1 MINFMLPTQIGA
13 MTLDGTWLI
22 AIGIIAVAGII
33 YKNRNNISLTGTE
46 TNINKDSN
54 TNKTIEV
61 NETDI
66 QTNKREENNI
76 EDLDEEEITME
87 KETIL
92 N

>member
-22 AIGIIAVAGII
+22 VIGIIAVGGII
-33 YKNRNNISLTGTE
+33 YKNRSNITLTGTE

-54 TNKTIEV
+54 INNTLEI

-66 QTNKREENNI
+66 QNNKREEKNI
-76 EDLDEEEITME
+76 EVLDDEEITLE